1 MTQLAQPLHRA
12 TESTPSERRAKP
24 RVSGR
29 FGATVHGVGADGR
42 PFRAETVLENISA
55 SGIYFASADLDRI
68 FGSDVEGEKN
78 LVELAQKVLAKM
90 NTRVVVE
97 IKYDRMHSLIKDAA
111 ITRFEIST
119 GKNKEIGL
127 GCRFDK
133 RLSFKEMALLGLLAS

>member
-1 MTQLAQPLHRA
+1 MPSRRNSTRKPASFECAVSMMRDRA
-12 TESTPSERRAKP
+12 SDVMFFSRA
-24 RVSGR
+24 
-29 FGATVHGVGADGR
+29 
-42 PFRAETVLENISA
+42 ENISA
-55 SGIYFASADLDRI
+55 SGIFFSSKDLERI
-68 FGSDVEGEKN
+68 FGAEVEGEKN

-97 IKYDRMHSLIKDAA
+97 IKYDKMHSLIKDAA

-119 GKNKEIGL
+119 GKTKEIGL

>member
-1 MTQLAQPLHRA
+1 MMRDRSSDVMFFSRA
-12 TESTPSERRAKP
+12 
-24 RVSGR
+24 
-29 FGATVHGVGADGR
+29 
-42 PFRAETVLENISA
+42 ENISA
-55 SGIYFASADLDRI
+55 SGIYFSSRAIERI
-68 FGSDVEGEKN
+68 FGKEVDGEQN

-97 IKYDRMHSLIKDAA
+97 VKYDKLHSLIKDAT

-119 GKNKEIGL
+119 GEQNEIGL